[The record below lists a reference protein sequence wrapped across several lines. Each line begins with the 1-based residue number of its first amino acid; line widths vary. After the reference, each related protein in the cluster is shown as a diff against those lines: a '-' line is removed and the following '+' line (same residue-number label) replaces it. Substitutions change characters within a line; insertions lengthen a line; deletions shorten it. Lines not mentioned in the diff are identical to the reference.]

1 MSRTAPPTDE
11 NIAARAV
18 ALLRADGPKRIKPM
32 VAALNTS
39 HGRLDVI
46 LKKLVSEG
54 RLVRIPD
61 GTRDNNT
68 VYKFGVP
75 DDDAASRQVQHFN
88 AAQTLVAFQAAAR
101 RFAMG
106 AVPA

>member
-1 MSRTAPPTDE
+1 MNAPTDE

-18 ALLRADGPKRIKPM
+18 ALLRETGPKRIKPM

-39 HGRLDVI
+39 YGRLIVI
-46 LKKLVSEG
+46 LMRLVKEG
-54 RLVRIPD
+54 RLVRLPD

-68 VYKFGVP
+68 VYKFAVP
-75 DDDAASRQVQHFN
+75 DDDGASYPAQRFN
-88 AAQTLVAFQAAAR
+88 AAQTLAAFQDAAR

-106 AVPA
+106 ASPT